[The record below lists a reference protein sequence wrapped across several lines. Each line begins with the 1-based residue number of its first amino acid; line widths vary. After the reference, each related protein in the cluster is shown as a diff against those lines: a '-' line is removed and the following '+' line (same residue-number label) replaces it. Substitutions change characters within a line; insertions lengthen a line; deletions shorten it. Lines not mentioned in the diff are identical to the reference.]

1 MDLHHPLFQSLLLPL
16 LVAFTVTGMLRG
28 ALGGVQGRRWAAAGV
43 AVAIVGAAVWLLGW
57 QLPPGALT
65 ERLPWIYAA
74 AALVGLALEALHASR
89 RAEWLVAGLLWALA
103 LATLA
108 AKPLPLMIGLWL
120 LGLAVIRAVLREH
133 AARADAAAVLVIA
146 SLGLAAIAMRSG
158 SALLFESSLALAAA
172 VAGCALWLW
181 PFVRIAFGAS
191 GAIVAVLAWLAL
203 MLATALLTEARP
215 LALGLLAGAFTSGPL
230 VRWAR
235 RRLRRSAAPAPAN
248 ANTPATARTW
258 VEPLIV
264 AAVALVWVA
273 AALALAHGE
282 AAGAPA
288 ATMDDPY
295 YKPRW

>member
-1 MDLHHPLFQSLLLPL
+1 MDLHNPLFQSLLMPL
-16 LVAFTVTGMLRG
+16 LVAFMVTGMLRG

-43 AVAIVGAAVWLLGW
+43 AVAIVGAAVWLFGW
-57 QLPPGALT
+57 RLPPGALT

-74 AALVGLALEALHASR
+74 AALVGLALEALHAGR
-89 RAEWLVAGLLWALA
+89 RTEWLAAGLLWALA

-146 SLGLAAIAMRSG
+146 SLGLAAIAMRAG
-158 SALLFESSLALAAA
+158 SALLFEASLALAAA
-172 VAGCALWLW
+172 VAGGALWLW
-181 PFVRIAFGAS
+181 PFVRMAFGAS

-203 MLATALLTEARP
+203 MLATATLTEARALP
-215 LALGLLAGAFTSGPL
+215 LLLLAGAFTSGPL
-230 VRWAR
+230 VRWVR
-235 RRLRRSAAPAPAN
+235 RRLQRPAAPARA
-248 ANTPATARTW
+248 AARTW

-264 AAVALVWVA
+264 AGVALVWVA
-273 AALALAHGE
+273 AALALAHG
-282 AAGAPA
+282 GATDAPG

>member
-89 RAEWLVAGLLWALA
+89 RTEWLVAGLLWALA
-103 LATLA
+103 LAALA

-203 MLATALLTEARP
+203 TVTTALLTEARP

-235 RRLRRSAAPAPAN
+235 RHLRRSAAPTAAK
-248 ANTPATARTW
+248 AGTPAKARTW

-282 AAGAPA
+282 AAGTPA

>member
-57 QLPPGALT
+57 QLPPGALS

-89 RAEWLVAGLLWALA
+89 RTEWLVAGLLWALA
-103 LATLA
+103 LAALA

-191 GAIVAVLAWLAL
+191 GAIVAVLAWLTL

-235 RRLRRSAAPAPAN
+235 RHLRRSAAPATTSASST
-248 ANTPATARTW
+248 AMARTW

-273 AALALAHGE
+273 AALALAHAE
-282 AAGAPA
+282 TAGTPA

>member
-1 MDLHHPLFQSLLLPL
+1 MDLHHPLVQSLLLPL

-146 SLGLAAIAMRSG
+146 SLGLAAIAMHSG

-203 MLATALLTEARP
+203 MVTTALLTEARP

-235 RRLRRSAAPAPAN
+235 RHLRRSAAPVPAS
-248 ANTPATARTW
+248 AGTTATARTW

-273 AALALAHGE
+273 AALALAYGE
-282 AAGAPA
+282 AAVTPA

>member
-1 MDLHHPLFQSLLLPL
+1 
-16 LVAFTVTGMLRG
+16 
-28 ALGGVQGRRWAAAGV
+28 
-43 AVAIVGAAVWLLGW
+43 VAIVGAAVWLLGW
-57 QLPPGALT
+57 QLPPAALT

-89 RAEWLVAGLLWALA
+89 RTEWLVAGLLWALA
-103 LATLA
+103 LAALA

-203 MLATALLTEARP
+203 AVTTALLTEARP

-235 RRLRRSAAPAPAN
+235 RHLRRSAAPTAAK
-248 ANTPATARTW
+248 AGTPAKARTW

-282 AAGAPA
+282 AAGTPA

>member
-89 RAEWLVAGLLWALA
+89 RTEWLVAGLLWALA
-103 LATLA
+103 LAALA

-203 MLATALLTEARP
+203 MVTTALLTEARP
-215 LALGLLAGAFTSGPL
+215 PALGLLAGAFTSGPL

-235 RRLRRSAAPAPAN
+235 RHLRRPPAPAAAN
-248 ANTPATARTW
+248 ASTPATARTW

-273 AALALAHGE
+273 AALALAYGE
-282 AAGAPA
+282 AAGTPA